1 MIDPRDVSNVMPWQN
16 YTSKKGHVVES
27 LPMDFLLKISAKVKL
42 CAQCASC
49 KLELCHILTAS
60 CQKVENIPNLKKDTK
75 KYLRVI
81 DSNDTNFNS
90 QSRASNSFLYFDE
103 STTSAAAQQQLNKQ
117 MRSSFQTKAI
127 FYQQANL
134 STELF

>member
-1 MIDPRDVSNVMPWQN
+1 M
-16 YTSKKGHVVES
+16 
-27 LPMDFLLKISAKVKL
+27 
-42 CAQCASC
+42 
-49 KLELCHILTAS
+49 
-60 CQKVENIPNLKKDTK
+60 ENIPNLKKDTK

>member
-1 MIDPRDVSNVMPWQN
+1 MTP
-16 YTSKKGHVVES
+16 
-27 LPMDFLLKISAKVKL
+27 ISTVK
-42 CAQCASC
+42 A
-49 KLELCHILTAS
+49 ELRI
-60 CQKVENIPNLKKDTK
+60 V
-75 KYLRVI
+75 
-81 DSNDTNFNS
+81 
-90 QSRASNSFLYFDE
+90 FLYFDE